1 MGHQFRTK
9 NPFFISFSFLFFIQR
24 LMSHITVTISELTS
38 EGTGLGFLNGKK
50 VFVPGAFPGETVTL
64 EPVIDKP
71 GYISGKLLSVQ
82 ERSSDRIPD
91 FCQVKCGGCSFTAL
105 SYKAELRFKSAYL
118 MNLFKDLPGFSEEKY
133 CGITGMPN
141 PFRYRNKAVYVA
153 GWDNS
158 ASGEPEL
165 QNRKAGDEWNDRKP
179 GDESGERKEGHDS
192 KKAGDKSKKEQAEN
206 KGRNNNGSGRFML
219 GLYERD
225 SHKIIPVPD
234 CLLEP
239 FWMNRVRNGL
249 RDLINETI
257 YGGNSLVG
265 DPREM
270 KTFSENLRYLFLR
283 GAPDG
288 EKSGEADAAFRRC
301 AVLVLR
307 TMNDDAASPGGV
319 PEAVLSFLEQAGI
332 ANIAVNF
339 NNDPGNRIFGES
351 FQAVRGGL
359 YAEMPLLGRVFRVR
373 PESFFQINGEITGLL
388 YDKAIELLDPAP
400 DAIIADL
407 YSGIGTISFRLADRA
422 GETFGIEVV
431 PEAVRD
437 AERNSE
443 IFGIANARF
452 YAGRVEDVLPE
463 LVKGGVRFDGVI
475 LDPARKGLE
484 ESVADTLAAL
494 RVPRIVYISCNPKT
508 QKRDMAW
515 FIKRGYQLECLYAF
529 DMFPHTC
536 HVETV
541 VLLSR
546 AK

>member
-1 MGHQFRTK
+1 
-9 NPFFISFSFLFFIQR
+9 
-24 LMSHITVTISELTS
+24 MSHITVTISELTS

-71 GYISGKLLSVQ
+71 GYISGRLLEVHK
-82 ERSSDRIPD
+82 RSPDRIPD
-91 FCQVKCGGCSFTAL
+91 FCPVKCGGCSFTAL
-105 SYKAELRFKSAYL
+105 SYEAELRFKSAYL
-118 MNLFKDLPGFSEEKY
+118 LNLFKDLPGFSEEKY
-133 CGITGMPN
+133 RGITGMPN

-153 GWDNS
+153 GWDNA

-165 QNRKAGDEWNDRKP
+165 QNRKADTGNERADIRNERIKGNSSRKAADETEDRNEE
-179 GDESGERKEGHDS
+179 DGE
-192 KKAGDKSKKEQAEN
+192 N
-206 KGRNNNGSGRFML
+206 MGRDNNGHGRFML

-225 SHKIIPVPD
+225 SHKIIAIPD

-239 FWMNRVRNGL
+239 AWMNRARNGL
-249 RDLINETI
+249 RDLVNETI
-257 YGGNSLVG
+257 SGGNSSAE
-265 DPREM
+265 DAREM
-270 KTFSENLRYLFLR
+270 KIFSENLRYLFLR

-307 TMNDDAASPGGV
+307 TGNDAASSSAAV
-319 PEAVLSFLEQAGI
+319 PEAVLRLLEKSGI

-339 NNDPGNRIFGES
+339 NNDPGNRIFGEI

-400 DAIIADL
+400 DARIADL
-407 YSGIGTISFRLADRA
+407 YSGIGTISFRLSERA
-422 GETFGIEVV
+422 RETFGIEVV

-443 IFGIANARF
+443 IFGIGNASF
-452 YAGRVEDVLPE
+452 YAGRVEDVLPD

-484 ESVADTLAAL
+484 ESVVNTLAAL
-494 RVPRIVYISCNPKT
+494 GVPRIVYISCNPKT

>member
-1 MGHQFRTK
+1 
-9 NPFFISFSFLFFIQR
+9 
-24 LMSHITVTISELTS
+24 
-38 EGTGLGFLNGKK
+38 
-50 VFVPGAFPGETVTL
+50 
-64 EPVIDKP
+64 
-71 GYISGKLLSVQ
+71 
-82 ERSSDRIPD
+82 
-91 FCQVKCGGCSFTAL
+91 
-105 SYKAELRFKSAYL
+105 
-118 MNLFKDLPGFSEEKY
+118 
-133 CGITGMPN
+133 
-141 PFRYRNKAVYVA
+141 
-153 GWDNS
+153 
-158 ASGEPEL
+158 
-165 QNRKAGDEWNDRKP
+165 
-179 GDESGERKEGHDS
+179 
-192 KKAGDKSKKEQAEN
+192 
-206 KGRNNNGSGRFML
+206 
-219 GLYERD
+219 
-225 SHKIIPVPD
+225 
-234 CLLEP
+234 
-239 FWMNRVRNGL
+239 
-249 RDLINETI
+249 
-257 YGGNSLVG
+257 
-265 DPREM
+265 M

-288 EKSGEADAAFRRC
+288 EKSGADNTTLRRC

-307 TMNDDAASPGGV
+307 TRNDDAASSAAV
-319 PEAVLSFLEQAGI
+319 PDAVLRFLEQAGI
-332 ANIAVNF
+332 ANIAANF

-351 FQAVRGGL
+351 FQALRGGL

-400 DAIIADL
+400 DARIADL
-407 YSGIGTISFRLADRA
+407 YSGIGTISFRLSERA
-422 GETFGIEVV
+422 RETFGIEVV

-443 IFGIANARF
+443 IFGIGNASF
-452 YAGRVEDVLPE
+452 YAGRVEDVLPD

-484 ESVADTLAAL
+484 ESVVNTLAAL
-494 RVPRIVYISCNPKT
+494 GVPRIVYISCNPKT

>member
-1 MGHQFRTK
+1 
-9 NPFFISFSFLFFIQR
+9 
-24 LMSHITVTISELTS
+24 MSHITVTISELTS

-82 ERSSDRIPD
+82 KRSPDRIPD
-91 FCQVKCGGCSFTAL
+91 FCAVKCGGCSFTAL
-105 SYKAELRFKSAYL
+105 SYEAELRFKSAYL
-118 MNLFKDLPGFSEEKY
+118 MNLFRDLPGFSEEKY
-133 CGITGMPN
+133 RGITGMPN

-158 ASGEPEL
+158 PSGEPEL
-165 QNRKAGDEWNDRKP
+165 QNRKAGTGNERADKRNERIKGNYSRKAADETEDRKEEP
-179 GDESGERKEGHDS
+179 
-192 KKAGDKSKKEQAEN
+192 AEN
-206 KGRNNNGSGRFML
+206 RGWNNNGNGRFML

-225 SHKIIPVPD
+225 SHKIISVPD

-239 FWMNRVRNGL
+239 SWMNRARNGL
-249 RDLINETI
+249 RDLVNETI
-257 YGGNSLVG
+257 SGRNSSGGDV
-265 DPREM
+265 REM
-270 KTFSENLRYLFLR
+270 KIFSEKLRYLFLR

-288 EKSGEADAAFRRC
+288 EKSWEDDAAFRRC

-307 TMNDDAASPGGV
+307 TGNDAATSSAAV

-400 DAIIADL
+400 EVRIADL
-407 YSGIGTISFRLADRA
+407 YSGIGTISFRLSDRVR
-422 GETFGIEVV
+422 ETFGIEVV

-443 IFGIANARF
+443 SFGIGNARF
-452 YAGRVEDVLPE
+452 YVGRVEDVLPD
-463 LVKGGVRFDGVI
+463 LVKSGVRFDGVI
-475 LDPARKGLE
+475 LDPARKGLD
-484 ESVADTLAAL
+484 ESVAETLAAL
-494 RVPRIVYISCNPKT
+494 GVPRIVYISCNPKT

-536 HVETV
+536 HTETV
-541 VLLSR
+541 ALLL
-546 AK
+546 KE